1 MLTAWQELT
10 TTEYTGDILPSYTC
24 VCTLNLALESKWGN
38 LEKARERER
47 EKSKMVYRQDRET
60 KEGDSVID

>member
-1 MLTAWQELT
+1 MLTAWQEFT

-24 VCTLNLALESKWGN
+24 VCKLNLALESKWGN

-47 EKSKMVYRQDRET
+47 EKQNGLSAR
-60 KEGDSVID
+60 

>member
-1 MLTAWQELT
+1 MLTAWQEFT

-24 VCTLNLALESKWGN
+24 VCKLNLALESKWGN

-47 EKSKMVYRQDRET
+47 KAKWFIGKIERQKR
-60 KEGDSVID
+60 GIV

>member
-1 MLTAWQELT
+1 M
-10 TTEYTGDILPSYTC
+10 C
-24 VCTLNLALESKWGN
+24 VYAKLSTRVEMGEFGESK
-38 LEKARERER
+38 RER